1 MKRILYTCSLCN
13 QAQETDEWR
22 FKRKKTTFC
31 KNCVTKGTQKGIKR
45 PQFSRENSGRWGG
58 GEYISSDGYKMIK
71 VEGEFHAS
79 GRQKYK
85 REHVAIYEK
94 FLGRELKTTQG
105 YRGEQIHHIDGDKLN
120 NSLDNLVLCKDIT
133 EHRNLHCQLEEIAY
147 ELVKKGKIIF
157 DKKTNKYKLNE

>member
-1 MKRILYTCSLCN
+1 MKRISYSCSICN
-13 QAQETDEWR
+13 QIQETDEWR

-31 KNCVTKGTQKGIKR
+31 QKCVSTGTQKGVKR
-45 PQFSRENSGRWGG
+45 PQFSRENSSRWGG
-58 GEYISSDGYKMIK
+58 GEYISSDGYKMVK

-105 YRGEQIHHIDGDKLN
+105 YHGEQIHHIDGDKLN
-120 NSLDNLVLCKDIT
+120 NRLDNLAFCSNIT

-147 ELVKKGKIIF
+147 ELVKKGIIIF
-157 DKKTNKYKLNE
+157 DKEINKYKLNE